1 MSLKRFKVFET
12 LERYMKLYEAA
23 EDETESAGAEEMDSA
38 ADAPTEAPTDATEP
52 QSSGESPEEQAAP
65 EEGVFMSDNQKAQFA
80 KMMLDALM
88 MTPPDAGTIPNE
100 LMNVTTQN
108 ADAVI
113 KYIQNLNS
121 MNAATALD
129 SSTPQSLDNLTG
141 ALKDI

>member
-1 MSLKRFKVFET
+1 MVNRQLKVFQT
-12 LERYMKLYEAA
+12 LDYFTRLYEGT
-23 EDETESAGAEEMDSA
+23 EDETENLQQETESGEEMQQ
-38 ADAPTEAPTDATEP
+38 DATEP
-52 QSSGESPEEQAAP
+52 QANADAPEEQAAP

-108 ADAVI
+108 ADEVI
-113 KYIQNLNS
+113 KYIQNLNGL
-121 MNAATALD
+121 NAATSLD
-129 SSTPQSLDNLTG
+129 GSSPQSLDNLTG

>member
-1 MSLKRFKVFET
+1 MVNRKLKVFQT
-12 LERYMKLYEAA
+12 LDYFTRLYEGT
-23 EDETESAGAEEMDSA
+23 EDETENLQQDTESGEEMQQ
-38 ADAPTEAPTDATEP
+38 DATEP
-52 QSSGESPEEQAAP
+52 QANVDAPEEQAAP

-108 ADAVI
+108 ADEVI
-113 KYIQNLNS
+113 KYIQNLNGL
-121 MNAATALD
+121 NAATSLD
-129 SSTPQSLDNLTG
+129 GSSPQSLDNLTG

>member
-1 MSLKRFKVFET
+1 MVNRKLKVFQT
-12 LERYMKLYEAA
+12 LDYFTRLYEGT
-23 EDETESAGAEEMDSA
+23 EDETENLQQDAESGEEMQQ
-38 ADAPTEAPTDATEP
+38 DATEP
-52 QSSGESPEEQAAP
+52 QANADAPEEQAAP

-108 ADAVI
+108 ADEVI
-113 KYIQNLNS
+113 KYIQNLNGL
-121 MNAATALD
+121 NAATSLD
-129 SSTPQSLDNLTG
+129 GSSPQSLDNLTG

>member
-1 MSLKRFKVFET
+1 MVNRKLKVFQT
-12 LERYMKLYEAA
+12 LDYFTRLYEGT
-23 EDETESAGAEEMDSA
+23 EDETENLQQDTESGEEVQQ
-38 ADAPTEAPTDATEP
+38 DATEP
-52 QSSGESPEEQAAP
+52 QANADAPEEQAAP

-108 ADAVI
+108 ADEVI
-113 KYIQNLNS
+113 KYIQNLNGL
-121 MNAATALD
+121 NAATSLD
-129 SSTPQSLDNLTG
+129 GSSPQSLDNLTG

>member
-1 MSLKRFKVFET
+1 MSLKKLKVFET
-12 LERYMKLYEAA
+12 IEKYMKLYEAA
-23 EDETESAGAEEMDSA
+23 DDENQQVEPDDA
-38 ADAPTEAPTDATEP
+38 ATDAPADATEP
-52 QSSGESPEEQAAP
+52 QSEGDMPEEQAAP

-113 KYIQNLNS
+113 KYIQNLNGL
-121 MNAATALD
+121 NAATTLD
-129 SSTPQSLDNLTG
+129 GSSPQSLDNLTG

>member
-1 MSLKRFKVFET
+1 MVNRKLKVFQT
-12 LERYMKLYEAA
+12 LDYFTRLYEGT
-23 EDETESAGAEEMDSA
+23 EDETENLQQDIESGEEA
-38 ADAPTEAPTDATEP
+38 QQDATEP
-52 QSSGESPEEQAAP
+52 QTEVNAPEEQAAP

-108 ADAVI
+108 ADEVI
-113 KYIQNLNS
+113 KYIQNLNGL
-121 MNAATALD
+121 NAATSLD
-129 SSTPQSLDNLTG
+129 GSSPQSLDNLTG

>member
-23 EDETESAGAEEMDSA
+23 EDEAESAGAEEMDSA
-38 ADAPTEAPTDATEP
+38 AEAPADATEP

-88 MTPPDAGTIPNE
+88 MTPPDAGTVPNE

>member
-1 MSLKRFKVFET
+1 MSLKKLKVFET
-12 LERYMKLYEAA
+12 IDHFMKIYEAA
-23 EDETESAGAEEMDSA
+23 KEQDGEDMNMEQEDNNEEV
-38 ADAPTEAPTDATEP
+38 PQDATEP
-52 QSSGESPEEQAAP
+52 QSEGDTPEEQAAP
-65 EEGVFMSDNQKAQFA
+65 EQGIFMSDNQKAQFA

-108 ADAVI
+108 ADSVI

-121 MNAATALD
+121 MNAATSLD
-129 SSTPQSLDNLTG
+129 GAAPQSLDNLTG

>member
-23 EDETESAGAEEMDSA
+23 EDETESAGAEETDSA
-38 ADAPTEAPTDATEP
+38 DEAPADATEP
-52 QSSGESPEEQAAP
+52 QSSGDSPEEQAAP

>member
-1 MSLKRFKVFET
+1 MSLKKLKVFET
-12 LERYMKLYEAA
+12 IEKYMKLYEAA
-23 EDETESAGAEEMDSA
+23 DDENQQAEPDNA
-38 ADAPTEAPTDATEP
+38 ATDAPTDAADATEP
-52 QSSGESPEEQAAP
+52 QTEGDMPEEQAAP

-113 KYIQNLNS
+113 KYIQNLNGL
-121 MNAATALD
+121 NAATTLDD
-129 SSTPQSLDNLTG
+129 SSPQSLDNLTG

>member
-1 MSLKRFKVFET
+1 MVNRKLKVFQT
-12 LERYMKLYEAA
+12 LDYFTRLYEGT
-23 EDETESAGAEEMDSA
+23 EDETENLQQDTESGEEVQQ
-38 ADAPTEAPTDATEP
+38 DATEP
-52 QSSGESPEEQAAP
+52 QANADAPEEQAAP

-108 ADAVI
+108 ADEVI
-113 KYIQNLNS
+113 KYIQNLNGL
-121 MNAATALD
+121 NAATSLDD
-129 SSTPQSLDNLTG
+129 SSPQSLDNLTG

>member
-38 ADAPTEAPTDATEP
+38 AEAPADATEP

-88 MTPPDAGTIPNE
+88 MTPPDAGTVPNE

>member
-1 MSLKRFKVFET
+1 MVNRKLKVFQT
-12 LERYMKLYEAA
+12 LDYFTRLYEGT
-23 EDETESAGAEEMDSA
+23 EDETENLQQDTESGEEMQQ
-38 ADAPTEAPTDATEP
+38 DATEP
-52 QSSGESPEEQAAP
+52 QANADAPEEQAAP

-108 ADAVI
+108 ADEVI
-113 KYIQNLNS
+113 KYIQNLNGL
-121 MNAATALD
+121 NAATSLD
-129 SSTPQSLDNLTG
+129 GSSPQSLDNLTG

>member
-1 MSLKRFKVFET
+1 MVNRKLKVFQT
-12 LERYMKLYEAA
+12 LDYFTRLYEGT
-23 EDETESAGAEEMDSA
+23 EDETENLQQDAESGDEIQQ
-38 ADAPTEAPTDATEP
+38 DATEP
-52 QSSGESPEEQAAP
+52 QTNVDTPEEQAAP

-108 ADAVI
+108 ADEVI
-113 KYIQNLNS
+113 KYIQNLNGL
-121 MNAATALD
+121 NAATSLD
-129 SSTPQSLDNLTG
+129 GSSPQSLDNLTG

>member
-1 MSLKRFKVFET
+1 MVNRKLKVFQT
-12 LERYMKLYEAA
+12 LDYFTRLYEGT
-23 EDETESAGAEEMDSA
+23 EDETENLQQDAESGE
-38 ADAPTEAPTDATEP
+38 EVQQDATEP
-52 QSSGESPEEQAAP
+52 QANADAPEEQAAP

-108 ADAVI
+108 ADEVI
-113 KYIQNLNS
+113 KYIQNLNGL
-121 MNAATALD
+121 NAATSLD
-129 SSTPQSLDNLTG
+129 GSSPQSLDNLTG

>member
-23 EDETESAGAEEMDSA
+23 EDETESAGAEETDSA
-38 ADAPTEAPTDATEP
+38 AEAPADATEP
-52 QSSGESPEEQAAP
+52 QPSGESPEEQAAP

-88 MTPPDAGTIPNE
+88 MTPPDAGTVPNE

>member
-23 EDETESAGAEEMDSA
+23 EDETESAGDEEMDSA
-38 ADAPTEAPTDATEP
+38 AETPVDATEP
-52 QSSGESPEEQAAP
+52 QPSENSPEEQAAP

>member
-23 EDETESAGAEEMDSA
+23 EDEAESAGAEETDSA
-38 ADAPTEAPTDATEP
+38 AEAPADATEP

>member
-1 MSLKRFKVFET
+1 MVNRKLKVFQT
-12 LERYMKLYEAA
+12 LDYFTRLYEGT
-23 EDETESAGAEEMDSA
+23 EDETENLQQDAESGEEMQQ
-38 ADAPTEAPTDATEP
+38 DATEP
-52 QSSGESPEEQAAP
+52 QTNADAPEEQAAP

-108 ADAVI
+108 ADEVI
-113 KYIQNLNS
+113 KYIQNLNGL
-121 MNAATALD
+121 NAATSLD
-129 SSTPQSLDNLTG
+129 GSSPQSLDNLTG